1 VTDEVVVGHKQDA
14 VGDQTKRKKVMA
26 GGPKEQG
33 SRPPKELQDE
43 DASDK
48 PFVEL
53 VKAQAAETKR
63 VSDVRQDSGVIAV
76 IDGEKGAGVEEETR
90 D

>member
-26 GGPKEQG
+26 GRPKDQG

-53 VKAQAAETKR
+53 
-63 VSDVRQDSGVIAV
+63 
-76 IDGEKGAGVEEETR
+76 GAGCR
-90 D
+90 DEASVRCSSRL